1 MMGIQGPD
9 GGKFFYTNISIAQR
23 VRRDHPLRKIAARVD
38 FDFIY
43 REVADKYGT
52 RGNVSVPPPV
62 ILKLMLLLVF
72 YNVRSER
79 ELMATLP
86 ERLDWLWFLGYDLDT
101 KIPDHSVLSK
111 ARKRWGAEVFRNF
124 FERIVIQCVE
134 SGLVDGGKI
143 FVDASLVEADA
154 SNNSVIDTQS
164 LKHQLKENYR
174 ELEARLAERQRS
186 YGSEDNEENEE
197 GEKSEGSDDDSGYG
211 GGGGEGRP
219 SRSGR
224 YRKVNDRYI
233 SSTDPDA
240 AIVGREKPD
249 LFYQV
254 HRSVDEAHEII
265 TATVVTPGDVSE
277 GHMLEELLQRHR
289 KTTGKPASTVV
300 ADSKYGTIDNFLSL
314 YDQGIKAHMPDL
326 CRSASVREEKRGI
339 FTEAHFR
346 YDRERDIYLCPAEK
360 ELKPKSLHRGR
371 SSIDYGASKTDCEV
385 CPLRPSCTTNKAGRT
400 VKRHCRQEDLD
411 VMLEESR
418 SKASKKDIKK
428 RQHLMERSFARGKR
442 YGYDRA
448 RWRRLW
454 RMSIQ
459 EYLVCAVQNIQVL
472 LRRGGGPVKDPAMIA
487 RVLKVDHTR
496 AFVLFS
502 KILKRFSFAHME
514 RPITCSA

>member
-1 MMGIQGPD
+1 
-9 GGKFFYTNISIAQR
+9 
-23 VRRDHPLRKIAARVD
+23 
-38 FDFIY
+38 
-43 REVADKYGT
+43 
-52 RGNVSVPPPV
+52 
-62 ILKLMLLLVF
+62 
-72 YNVRSER
+72 
-79 ELMATLP
+79 
-86 ERLDWLWFLGYDLDT
+86 
-101 KIPDHSVLSK
+101 
-111 ARKRWGAEVFRNF
+111 
-124 FERIVIQCVE
+124 
-134 SGLVDGGKI
+134 
-143 FVDASLVEADA
+143 
-154 SNNSVIDTQS
+154 
-164 LKHQLKENYR
+164 
-174 ELEARLAERQRS
+174 RLAERQRS
-186 YGSEDNEENEE
+186 YGSEENEE
-197 GEKSEGSDDDSGYG
+197 SEESEDSDDTGEI
-211 GGGGEGRP
+211 GGGEEKP
-219 SRSGR
+219 ARSGR
-224 YRKVNDRYI
+224 YRKVNGRYI

-240 AIVGREKPD
+240 AIVGRGKPD

-265 TATVVTPGDVSE
+265 TATAVTPGDVSE
-277 GHMLEELLQRHR
+277 GHMLEELLRRHR
-289 KTTGKPASTVV
+289 ETTGKPASTVV

-346 YDRERDIYLCPAEK
+346 YDRERDIYLCPAGK

-371 SSIDYGASKTDCEV
+371 GSIDYGASRADCEA
-385 CPLRPSCTTNKAGRT
+385 CPLRSGCTTNKAGRT

-454 RMSIQ
+454 RVSIQ

-472 LRRGGGPVKDPAMIA
+472 LKRGGGPVKDPAVIA
-487 RVLKVDHTR
+487 RVLKVAHTR

-502 KILKRFSFAHME
+502 KFFERFSFAKKG
-514 RPITCSA
+514 RPITCPA